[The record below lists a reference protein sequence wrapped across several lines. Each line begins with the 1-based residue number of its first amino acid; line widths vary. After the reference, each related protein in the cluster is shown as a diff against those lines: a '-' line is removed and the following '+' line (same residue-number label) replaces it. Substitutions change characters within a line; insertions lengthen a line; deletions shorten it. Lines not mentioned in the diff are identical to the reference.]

1 MKNFFKMIY
10 NFQSQTLNVNPVELA
25 QKRLKF
31 HQEKGLNSPLSI
43 FEVANLMDT
52 IIFKGSHSN
61 SEKQNLI
68 QVCFN

>member
-1 MKNFFKMIY
+1 MMY
-10 NFQSQTLNVNPVELA
+10 NFQSQTLNSNPVELA

-31 HQEKGLNSPLSI
+31 HQEKGMNSHLSI

-52 IIFKGSHSN
+52 IIFTGSNSN
-61 SEKQNLI
+61 SEKQNLF